1 MVEGDGTCGLPSSKL
16 PAVEVGAAE
25 VRQPHGAEW
34 NKIEHRLFSCI
45 AVNWRGK
52 PLYSLAAIVSL
63 IAATTTASGLR
74 VRSEIDQGRYPKG
87 VVISDE
93 QMAKVNLC
101 PHSFHGDWNYTLRP
115 STRN

>member
-1 MVEGDGTCGLPSSKL
+1 
-16 PAVEVGAAE
+16 VEVGAAE

-93 QMAKVNLC
+93 QMATVNLR